1 MSGKETEIMTYF
13 EIMSKN
19 ISRSNL
25 AIHVTKLGNKF
36 EMEVWKHFFFT
47 HTTGSCFFLNRPKLN
62 NLKCVEIKRFTYP
75 EGSDG
80 CCCRKVLEWELGD
93 KKHLAD

>member
-25 AIHVTKLGNKF
+25 AIHATKIGNKF

-47 HTTGSCFFLNRPKLN
+47 HTTGSWFF
-62 NLKCVEIKRFTYP
+62 
-75 EGSDG
+75 
-80 CCCRKVLEWELGD
+80 
-93 KKHLAD
+93 